1 MSKKDMQF
9 VITLGNNMRFFGYWT
24 VLVALSI
31 SAVAAYYSIV
41 GLVAIFASAVIPIII
56 MGSVLEVGKLTSAVW
71 LHLNWK
77 AAPILIKTY
86 LTVAVVL
93 LMFITSMG
101 IFGFLSKAHI
111 EQTSMATENVAQIER
126 IDEGIVRN
134 KVIIVKAEAKVIKLE
149 EVDSSLDDGIQEKIR
164 IEEVRINTAY
174 SGVQPSIDEQN
185 AIIASEAEAKASAIA
200 PYITDI
206 ANIDKKLTLL
216 DEYSI
221 NGEITKMQGLIGVA
235 QDGRIGYNTREAL
248 KKFKEDNTK
257 AKMMATY
264 MLNKVRTEFNSSV
277 TESAREEIKRIRMIA
292 EQQITDSNEL
302 ISRLRG
308 QLGQGQQEDNSAL
321 IVTQRN
327 LILTAET
334 KLDELYNTK
343 FTLEGVS
350 RQLEAEVGPVKY
362 IAELVYGSDP
372 TRSTLEETVRYVIL
386 ILVVVFDPLAIA
398 LVIAG
403 ISQLVRTAPNKR
415 VPPVAPTP
423 APVIVTPKPKDTYER
438 PKPKKSKNG
447 KSPINV
453 SSTKKDDMG
462 TKEVKEIAEEP
473 VIQNEVPAEEVI
485 HVDEDNREY
494 TIDAT
499 GKKNYL
505 LDDGQWELNKT
516 HASVQKKE
524 KKEVVNK
531 IVDQIRGNSMLDNNV
546 NSEGILKKKIEEIFE
561 NEHSQE
567 MQDLLAK
574 VDDSILT
581 DIYTQLNIENNK

>member
-1 MSKKDMQF
+1 
-9 VITLGNNMRFFGYWT
+9 MRFFGYWT

-277 TESAREEIKRIRMIA
+277 T
-292 EQQITDSNEL
+292 
-302 ISRLRG
+302 
-308 QLGQGQQEDNSAL
+308 
-321 IVTQRN
+321 VTQRS

-343 FTLEGVS
+343 FELEGVS

-415 VPPVAPTP
+415 VPPVTPRPVAPI
-423 APVIVTPKPKDTYER
+423 APYSNALVTPKPKDTHER
-438 PKPKKSKNG
+438 KKSKKSKNG
-447 KSPINV
+447 KSPIDV

-462 TKEVKEIAEEP
+462 TKKVKEVAKEP
-473 VIQNEVPAEEVI
+473 IIQNEVPAEEVI

-505 LDDGQWELNKT
+505 LDDGQW
-516 HASVQKKE
+516 
-524 KKEVVNK
+524 
-531 IVDQIRGNSMLDNNV
+531 
-546 NSEGILKKKIEEIFE
+546 
-561 NEHSQE
+561 
-567 MQDLLAK
+567 
-574 VDDSILT
+574 
-581 DIYTQLNIENNK
+581 